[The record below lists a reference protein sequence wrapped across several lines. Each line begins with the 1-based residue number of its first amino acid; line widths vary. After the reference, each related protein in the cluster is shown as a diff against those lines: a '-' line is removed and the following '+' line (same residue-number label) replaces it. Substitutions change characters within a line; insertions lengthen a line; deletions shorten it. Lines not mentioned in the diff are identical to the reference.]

1 MKHESVPLIFFLID
15 NDKKRC
21 DILSK
26 TKHSRKKCHPS
37 KWQWLGSTLNPY
49 YEGNPTSAM
58 INDDRFI
65 LHTIK
70 TSQRK
75 NGWIFGP
82 DSTGD
87 MLRRNNIEGILGII
101 FTN

>member
-1 MKHESVPLIFFLID
+1 MELTINDLNFFCIID
-15 NDKKRC
+15 NDQKRC
-21 DILSK
+21 VVINGRKQS
-26 TKHSRKKCHPS
+26 TKKYHSPV
-37 KWQWLGSTLNPY
+37 WQWLGSTLNPY
-49 YEGNPTSAM
+49 YEGNPTSSM

-87 MLRRNNIEGILGII
+87 MLKRSNIEGILGTII
-101 FTN
+101 

>member
-1 MKHESVPLIFFLID
+1 
-15 NDKKRC
+15 
-21 DILSK
+21 
-26 TKHSRKKCHPS
+26 
-37 KWQWLGSTLNPY
+37 
-49 YEGNPTSAM
+49 M

-75 NGWIFGP
+75 SGWIFGP